1 MAVAAA
7 MGMQALSTY
16 QKMKATSAQADYEA
30 GLATQNAKIAQA
42 QTASAGQAGSYKQ
55 AQILQQGSAFAGTQ
69 KAAMSANGLDIQAG
83 TPLDTLS
90 ATARGVQQ
98 DASMERYNTEL
109 QMWGLNTQAN
119 QYFDQAANIKTAA
132 KNKNAAT
139 LLSGISSI
147 VSQYSTM
154 NDGGAGNEAGKAS
167 TASPAT
173 TYGIKLYPTTSLWSN
188 SSSTSKLW
196 SPYQG

>member
-16 QKMKATSAQADYEA
+16 QKMKSTSAQADYEA

-42 QTASAGQAGSYKQ
+42 QTASAGQAGAYKQ

-132 KNKNAAT
+132 KNQNAAT

-154 NDGGAGNEAGKAS
+154 NDGGAGKAS
-167 TASPAT
+167 TASTAT
-173 TYGIKLYPTTSLWSN
+173 SYGTKLYPTTSLWSN

>member
-16 QKMKATSAQADYEA
+16 QKMKSTSAQADYEA

-42 QTASAGQAGSYKQ
+42 QTASAGQAGAYKQ

-132 KNKNAAT
+132 KNQNAAT

-154 NDGGAGNEAGKAS
+154 NDGGAGSAS
-167 TASPAT
+167 TTASSGT
-173 TYGIKLYPTTSLWSN
+173 KLYPTTSLWSN

>member
-1 MAVAAA
+1 MAASLT
-7 MGMQALSTY
+7 ALSTWN
-16 QKMKATSAQADYEA
+16 QMKSTSAQADYEA

-42 QTASAGQAGSYKQ
+42 QTASAGQAGAYKQ